1 MAATDP
7 AAGRRRTPVVG
18 DRTYRVVN
26 ALGRAALAA
35 LGVEAHWSG
44 LEHLPTEGPVLLAPT
59 HGSFLDFVLVEH
71 AARDRGRLVRFLARH
86 DVWQVPV
93 VGAAMTRMGHVP
105 VDRAAPAGAYL
116 EARRLLREGEAV
128 CAFPEAGLSHS
139 YTVRPLMRGAVA
151 LARDTGVP
159 VLPVA
164 IWGAQRI
171 WSVGRPDARGRR
183 PLPDLTRGRR
193 VDVAFGTPL
202 HVAPGTDPVAATH
215 ELGHRLTEVLERL
228 QQLPEHQPAAG
239 EHAPWHPAHL
249 GGHAPTRAEAVALDQ
264 VPRSAVRP
272 TWGPDCDGRAAARSI
287 PAGW

>member
-1 MAATDP
+1 M
-7 AAGRRRTPVVG
+7 
-18 DRTYRVVN
+18 YRAVN
-26 ALGRAALAA
+26 VLGRAAIRA
-35 LGVEAHWSG
+35 LGVETHWSG
-44 LEHLPTEGPVLLAPT
+44 LEHLPAEGPVLLAPT

-71 AARDRGRLVRFLARH
+71 AAQARGRFVRFLTRH

-93 VGAAMTRMGHVP
+93 VSGAMTRMRHVP
-105 VDRAAPAGAYL
+105 VDRTAPAGAYL
-116 EARRLLREGEAV
+116 TARRLLQEGEAV

-139 YTVRPLMRGAVA
+139 WTVRPLMPGAAA

-171 WSVGRPDARGRR
+171 WSVGRPDARGRKPR
-183 PLPDLTRGRR
+183 PDLTRGRR
-193 VDVAFGTPL
+193 VDVAVGAPL
-202 HVAPGTDPVAATH
+202 HVAAGADVEAATR
-215 ELGHRLTEVLERL
+215 ELGHRLTAMLEGL
-228 QQLPEHQPAAG
+228 QQLPEHRPAPG

-249 GGHAPTRAEAVALDQ
+249 GGHAPTRAEAAALDL

-272 TWGPDCDGRAAARSI
+272 TWGPDCDGRAAARPI